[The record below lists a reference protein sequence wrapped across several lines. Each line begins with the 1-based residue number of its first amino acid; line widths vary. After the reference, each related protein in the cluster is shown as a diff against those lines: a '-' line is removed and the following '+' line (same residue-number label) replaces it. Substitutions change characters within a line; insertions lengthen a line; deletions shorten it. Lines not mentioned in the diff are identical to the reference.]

1 MSVGRYLVGE
11 VNSEMRGRWAIQ
23 SVQEGL
29 KRKRQVLPP
38 ASLQPQA
45 ATQTLPW
52 VSTLQMVDIP
62 APESCRPIPYSLRL
76 SLPHLCM
83 SSCFVL
89 WRAPANALGV
99 SPLEPLLVQSR
110 SLLSSTQATLFWTP
124 L

>member
-1 MSVGRYLVGE
+1 MSVGRYLLGE
-11 VNSEMRGRWAIQ
+11 VNSEMRRRWAIQ

-62 APESCRPIPYSLRL
+62 APESVGQFLSVSDSLYL
-76 SLPHLCM
+76 TSACPLA
-83 SSCFVL
+83 SVL

-110 SLLSSTQATLFWTP
+110 SLLSSTQATLFWT
-124 L
+124 LL